1 MSDNKSM
8 FPVALSD
15 IEILLERNV
24 FMEPSGSFK
33 LSILGTGEVELKPR
47 GYVLVEP
54 VTTDIQ
60 RDEVKDLIAAALEIG
75 FFQMEDD
82 YSEESELTV
91 TSEGTI
97 EQGFGDILDGEATT
111 YTIMLGKHTKT
122 VYAHYG
128 YPKRLE
134 EFYQLVLEITRIS
147 EMLEEW
153 VED

>member
-111 YTIMLGKHTKT
+111 YTVKMGQHTKSL
-122 VYAHYG
+122 YAHYG
-128 YPKRLE
+128 FPKRLRW
-134 EFYQLVLEITRIS
+134 FYDLVLDVVGVSEI
-147 EMLEEW
+147 LEEW
-153 VED
+153 IQD